1 MRLHCLSVLLLL
13 MLCTHL
19 HAVEGDKEN
28 QLPGNGNVSPV
39 TTMPDN
45 KPEIRITKVKDT
57 YFVSGTEI
65 FRWSGLEQG
74 YMTEE
79 HVKLMQDPRYGF
91 IDLFRV
97 CGEKYMSPSF
107 YKDHLIVSSETIHPG
122 VRFLR
127 AQACGLIDNNLRDIG
142 RFTNLKYLLL
152 AGNGMTIESV
162 RKISQLTQLEVIDLS
177 CNRLNNESLQLLSQM
192 PNLKELS
199 VACNHELT
207 DEGTLYIPDNRTLY
221 ELNIEST
228 HISYKKYKSLLE
240 LGLEILYFPDS
251 ADLLG

>member
-1 MRLHCLSVLLLL
+1 MRLHCLSVLLVLI
-13 MLCTHL
+13 LCTPL

-45 KPEIRITKVKDT
+45 KPEIRITKVKDI
-57 YFVSGTEI
+57 YYVSGTEI

-97 CGEKYMSPSF
+97 CGEQYTSLSF
-107 YKDHLIVSSETIHPG
+107 HKRHLIVSRETIHPG

-127 AQACGLIDNNLRDIG
+127 AQACGLIDDNLRNIG
-142 RFTNLKYLLL
+142 GFTNLKYLLL
-152 AGNGMTIESV
+152 AANGMGIESV
-162 RKISQLTQLEVIDLS
+162 RQIIHLTQLEVIDLS
-177 CNRLNNESLQLLSQM
+177 CNSLNNESLQLLSRM
-192 PNLKELS
+192 PNLKELLL
-199 VACNHELT
+199 ACNHQLT
-207 DEGTLYIPDNRTLY
+207 DEGVIYIPDNRTLHK
-221 ELNIEST
+221 LDIEST
-228 HISYKKYKSLLE
+228 HISYKKYKSLLK

-251 ADLLG
+251 TELLG